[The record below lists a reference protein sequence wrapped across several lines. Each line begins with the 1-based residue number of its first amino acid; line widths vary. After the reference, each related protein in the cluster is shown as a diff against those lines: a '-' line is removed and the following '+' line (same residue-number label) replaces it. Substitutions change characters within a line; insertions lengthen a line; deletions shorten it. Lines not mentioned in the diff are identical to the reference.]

1 MQPIIAALFCFALV
15 FPGRA
20 VAASVVN
27 PLQGCNPV
35 PPTHIRFTTTVHY
48 QVAETDLHATLAA
61 QASGADPA
69 TLATRVN
76 QTVSWADT
84 HVLSSVHGVRWF
96 TGGYTTLRT
105 GDKSALQAA
114 DPWRVQET
122 IVVESGDPS
131 ALLPLLGTLQSRLQ
145 LQSLNYTAAPKALER
160 AKSHAGVIALHR
172 FMVAAKQDCSALG
185 FTAAPHLGGIKLQ
198 AGPLPMPFHPYPMMM
213 AAARMVP
220 GPVTGN
226 AGVSRGVLTVNGTAY
241 CR

>member
-1 MQPIIAALFCFALV
+1 MKRGMQKIIAYCFALI
-15 FPGRA
+15 FPA
-20 VAASVVN
+20 CAMAASVAN
-27 PLQGCNPV
+27 PIPS
-35 PPTHIRFTTTVHY
+35 THIRFTTTVNY
-48 QVAETDLHATLAA
+48 QVAETELHATLAA
-61 QASGADPA
+61 QASGAGPA
-69 TLATRVN
+69 ALATRVN

-84 HVLSSVHGVRWF
+84 HVLSSVQGVRWF

-105 GDKSALQAA
+105 GNKSA
-114 DPWRVQET
+114 PWRIQET
-122 IVVESGDPS
+122 MVVESSDPS
-131 ALLPLLGTLQSRLQ
+131 VLLPLLGTLQSRLQ

-172 FMVAAKQDCSALG
+172 FMAAAKQDCSALG

-213 AAARMVP
+213 AVARTVP